1 MCSPCNPPPVHASCF
16 SPDDSVPPRVNLS
29 IRNKSISSYFENNFV
44 GVNGTLARSGDGT
57 ALACELMQGNSRGTS
72 NPWQQQLIMN
82 TTTTTGTKMNAP
94 RCVHRLCGNGAFSS
108 SSSSSSLDS
117 SSASSS
123 SSSNAF
129 FGELQRKTATTPQ
142 EAAMVERKKEE
153 EVAIVW
159 FKHDLRMDDH
169 LGLAASAQYHRV
181 IPLFIFDSH
190 FYAGKLS
197 KVLPQKPKGNYRRIM
212 SIISFHLC

>member
-1 MCSPCNPPPVHASCF
+1 MCSPCNPPPLHASCF
-16 SPDDSVPPRVNLS
+16 SPDDSIPPRVNLS
-29 IRNKSISSYFENNFV
+29 IRNKSSSPFLENNFV

-57 ALACELMQGNSRGTS
+57 ALACELMQGNSGGAS
-72 NPWQQQLIMN
+72 NPWQQLMMH
-82 TTTTTGTKMNAP
+82 TATTGTKMNAP
-94 RCVHRLCGNGAFSS
+94 RCMHRIYGNGAFSS
-108 SSSSSSLDS
+108 SPSPSSSSTSSDSS

-129 FGELQRKTATTPQ
+129 FGELQRKTATTQ
-142 EAAMVERKKEE
+142 EAAMLEHKE

-197 KVLPQKPKGNYRRIM
+197 ESFLHAQGQAM
-212 SIISFHLC
+212 SEIE